1 MASGCTQ
8 ILWSDIRSAIDILG
22 KESNLDKSAHNTD
35 ILQRQLDVWLK
46 QGDEPVSELRRNVQ
60 SLVTK
65 VDQNASEFQ
74 KLSLMVQFYE
84 QVNFA
89 DQVCSDVWFI

>member
-1 MASGCTQ
+1 M
-8 ILWSDIRSAIDILG
+8 
-22 KESNLDKSAHNTD
+22 DKSAHNTD